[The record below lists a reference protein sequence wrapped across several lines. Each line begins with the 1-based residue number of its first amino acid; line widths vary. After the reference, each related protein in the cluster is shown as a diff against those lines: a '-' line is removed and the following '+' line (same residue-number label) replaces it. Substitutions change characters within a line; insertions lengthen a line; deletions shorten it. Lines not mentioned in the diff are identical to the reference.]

1 MHIWATWW
9 TFRTQARKI
18 QKKKKNTEK
27 MFYIF
32 PKKEDF
38 LIFWGIIS
46 MGEWNFRAPSLKVFL
61 YFFKDNFFLYFRRE
75 LLNTEK
81 QKKPILKKF
90 LIFFPKKIV
99 TTFWG
104 DCRSSRKI
112 KNPSYSRMTAD

>member
-1 MHIWATWW
+1 MGYLVDFPDPSPKNT
-9 TFRTQARKI
+9 
-18 QKKKKNTEK
+18 KKKKNTEK

-46 MGEWNFRAPSLKVFL
+46 MGECNFRAPSLKGFL
-61 YFFKDNFFLYFRRE
+61 YFFKDIFFLYFRKE

-90 LIFFPKKIV
+90 LIFFPKKIL
-99 TTFWG
+99 TTFWD
-104 DCRSSRKI
+104 DC
-112 KNPSYSRMTAD
+112 